1 MACILVPKFVCWE
14 AMKRVVVTGI
24 GAISPIGIGREEF
37 WRGCMEGLS
46 GIRPIQGFEVG
57 HLRSRLGGQV
67 EDPEYKSYIK
77 SGNLRRMDRISRMVV
92 ASVKLAME
100 DAGLLIEEEDPERV
114 GIIIGTGLGSS
125 KTVDLFFRD
134 LVRDGPNEVAPLL
147 FQTSVPNAI
156 CSHASI
162 EFGIKGINSTFSHKE
177 ASAES
182 AIVHA
187 FEALRRGKA
196 DVIFAGGA
204 DEISEPL
211 YNVYA
216 TLGSLSPQRS
226 PYPEGMRP
234 FDRTRNGI
242 VLGEGSGIIVMETLE
257 HAHQRGA
264 PIYAEVVGYGM
275 GGGNYGILS
284 YDRDGHSMANAI
296 TQALGD
302 LPQVDYICAAANST
316 QALDQAETIAIREV
330 FGKKVKGIS
339 ISAVKSMIGE
349 FDASGGIRGCAA
361 VLSIKEG
368 IVPPTINYRETDPE
382 CDLDYTIQGATK
394 REIES
399 ALLNGFANGGAN
411 ISVLFKRF
419 S

>member
-1 MACILVPKFVCWE
+1 MN
-14 AMKRVVVTGI
+14 RVVITGV
-24 GAISPIGIGREEF
+24 GAISPIGIGKEEF
-37 WRGCMEGLS
+37 WQGCVEGRS
-46 GIRPIQGFEVG
+46 GIRPIQGFEVA

-67 EDPEYKSYIK
+67 SDPDYKKYIK
-77 SGNLRRMDRISRMVV
+77 PGNLRRMDRISRMVV
-92 ASVKLAME
+92 ASVKLAMD
-100 DAGLLIEEEDPERV
+100 DAGLVLQEESPDRV
-114 GIIIGTGLGSS
+114 GIMIGTGLGSS

-134 LVRDGPNEVAPLL
+134 LVRDGPDEVAPLL

-196 DVIFAGGA
+196 EVVFAGGA

-216 TLGSLSPQRS
+216 TLGALSPQRS
-226 PYPEGMRP
+226 HYLEGMRP

-242 VLGEGSGIIVMETLE
+242 VLGEGSGVMVMETLE
-257 HAHQRGA
+257 HAKRRGA
-264 PIYAEVVGYGM
+264 TVYAEVVEYGM
-275 GGGNYGILS
+275 SGGNYGILS
-284 YDRDGHSMANAI
+284 YDKDGHSMAMAI
-296 TQALGD
+296 KQAVRD

-316 QALDQAETIAIREV
+316 QVLDRAETRAIKEV
-330 FGKKVKGIS
+330 FGKRAEEIS
-339 ISAVKSMIGE
+339 ISTIKAMTGE
-349 FDASGGIRGCAA
+349 FEASGGIRGCAT

-368 IVPPTINYRETDPE
+368 IIPPTINYKEPDPE
-382 CDLDYTIQGATK
+382 CDLDYTPQQARK
-394 REIES
+394 REIEF

-411 ISVLFKRF
+411 ISILFRRPT
-419 S
+419 

>member
-1 MACILVPKFVCWE
+1 MN
-14 AMKRVVVTGI
+14 RVVVTGI
-24 GAISPIGIGREEF
+24 GVLSPIGIGKEEF
-37 WRGCMEGLS
+37 WQGCVDGRS
-46 GIRPIQGFEVG
+46 GIKPITGFEVE
-57 HLRSRLGGQV
+57 HLRSKLGHQV
-67 EDPEYKSYIK
+67 EDPDYKRYIK
-77 SGNLRRMDRISRMVV
+77 PANLRRMDRISRMVT
-92 ASVKLAME
+92 ASVTLAIQ
-100 DAGLLIEEEDPERV
+100 DSGLEISAEDPEQV
-114 GIIIGTGLGSS
+114 GIMIGTGLGSS

-134 LVRDGPNEVAPLL
+134 LVHNGPQEVAPLL

-162 EFGIKGINSTFSHKE
+162 EFGITGINTTFSHKE

-182 AIVHA
+182 ALVHA
-187 FEALRRGKA
+187 FEALRLGKA
-196 DVIFAGGA
+196 EVIFAGGG

-242 VLGEGSGIIVMETLE
+242 VLGEGSGVLVMETLD
-257 HAHQRGA
+257 HAQKRGA
-264 PIYAEVVGYGM
+264 PLYAEITGYGM
-275 GGGNYGILS
+275 VGCNDGVWS
-284 YDRDGHSMANAI
+284 YDRDGSSMARVI
-296 TQALGD
+296 SQAAGG

-316 QALDQAETIAIREV
+316 QALDQVETRAIREA
-330 FGKKVKGIS
+330 FGNKADVIA
-339 ISAVKSMIGE
+339 ISAIKSMIGE
-349 FDASGGIRGCAA
+349 FDASGGIKACAT

-368 IVPPTINYRETDPE
+368 FVPPTINYHEPDPA
-382 CDLDYTIQGATK
+382 CDLDYTVQGAK
-394 REIES
+394 KKKVDS

-411 ISVLFKRF
+411 ISILFKRL

>member
-1 MACILVPKFVCWE
+1 MN
-14 AMKRVVVTGI
+14 RVVVTGI
-24 GAISPIGIGREEF
+24 GVLSPIGIGKEEF
-37 WRGCMEGLS
+37 WQGCLEGRS
-46 GIRPIQGFEVG
+46 GIRPIKGFEVG
-57 HLRSRLGGQV
+57 HLQSKLGYQV
-67 EDPEYKSYIK
+67 EDPDYKHYIK
-77 SGNLRRMDRISRMVV
+77 PINLRRMDRISRMVT
-92 ASVKLAME
+92 ASVNLAIQ
-100 DAGLLIEEEDPERV
+100 DADLEMAAEDPEQV
-114 GIIIGTGLGSS
+114 GIMIGTGLGSS

-134 LVRDGPNEVAPLL
+134 LVRNGPHEVAPLL

-162 EFGIKGINSTFSHKE
+162 EFGIKGINTTFSHKE

-182 AIVHA
+182 AIVYA

-196 DVIFAGGA
+196 EVIFAGGG

-242 VLGEGSGIIVMETLE
+242 VLGEGSGVLVMETLE
-257 HAHQRGA
+257 HARGRGA
-264 PIYAEVVGYGM
+264 PVYAEMVGYGM
-275 GGGNYGILS
+275 VGCTDGVWS
-284 YDRDGHSMANAI
+284 YDTDGSSMARAI
-296 TQALGD
+296 TQAAGD

-316 QALDQAETIAIREV
+316 QVLDQVETRAIREA
-330 FGKKVKGIS
+330 FGKKTDAIA

-349 FDASGGIRGCAA
+349 FDASGGIKACAT
-361 VLSIKEG
+361 VLSIQEG
-368 IVPPTINYRETDPE
+368 IVPPTINYSEPDPA
-382 CDLDYTIQGATK
+382 CDLDYTVQGAK
-394 REIES
+394 KKKVDS

-411 ISVLFKRF
+411 ISILFKRL

>member
-1 MACILVPKFVCWE
+1 MN
-14 AMKRVVVTGI
+14 RVVVTGI
-24 GAISPIGIGREEF
+24 GVLSPIGIGVEEF
-37 WRGCMEGLS
+37 WRGCVEGRS
-46 GIRPIQGFEVG
+46 GIKPIKSFEVG
-57 HLRSRLGGQV
+57 HLRSKLGHQV
-67 EDPEYKSYIK
+67 EDPDYKRYIK
-77 SGNLRRMDRISRMVV
+77 PANLRRMDRISRMVT
-92 ASVKLAME
+92 ASIKLAIQ
-100 DAGLLIEEEDPERV
+100 DAGLQMSAEDPEQV
-114 GIIIGTGLGSS
+114 GIMIGTGLGSS

-134 LVRDGPNEVAPLL
+134 LVHNGPQEVAPLL

-162 EFGIKGINSTFSHKE
+162 EFGITGINTTFSHKE

-196 DVIFAGGA
+196 EVIFAGGG

-216 TLGSLSPQRS
+216 TLGSLSPQS
-226 PYPEGMRP
+226 SSYPEGMRP

-242 VLGEGSGIIVMETLE
+242 VLGEGSGVLVLETLD
-257 HAHQRGA
+257 HARRRGA
-264 PIYAEVVGYGM
+264 TLYAEMIGYGM
-275 GGGNYGILS
+275 VGCNDGVWS
-284 YDRDGHSMANAI
+284 YDRDGSSMARAMS
-296 TQALGD
+296 QAAGG

-316 QALDQAETIAIREV
+316 QALDQVETRAIREA
-330 FGKKVKGIS
+330 FGKKADAIA

-349 FDASGGIRGCAA
+349 FDASGGIKACAA

-368 IVPPTINYRETDPE
+368 IVPPTINYREPDPA
-382 CDLDYTIQGATK
+382 CDLDYTTTGALRK
-394 REIES
+394 HIEL

-411 ISVLFKRF
+411 ISILFKRL